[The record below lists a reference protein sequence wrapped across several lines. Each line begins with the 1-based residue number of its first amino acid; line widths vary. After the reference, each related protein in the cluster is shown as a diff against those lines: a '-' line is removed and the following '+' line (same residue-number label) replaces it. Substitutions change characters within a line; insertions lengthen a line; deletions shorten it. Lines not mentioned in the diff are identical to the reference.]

1 MCYLETKLTIG
12 KERIP
17 IDKEILFTRLIHPFP
32 FPFPQSPYPASFCL
46 YTSAFSFSFIQ
57 ETSR

>member
-32 FPFPQSPYPASFCL
+32 FPFPQSPYPAYPFAFILLLSHSAL
-46 YTSAFSFSFIQ
+46 Y
-57 ETSR
+57 RR